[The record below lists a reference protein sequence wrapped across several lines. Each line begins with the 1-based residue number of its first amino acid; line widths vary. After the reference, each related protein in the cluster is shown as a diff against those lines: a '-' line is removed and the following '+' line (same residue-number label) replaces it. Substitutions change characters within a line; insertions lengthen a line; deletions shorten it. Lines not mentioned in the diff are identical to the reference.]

1 MIEPLRGYIVVKMI
15 IKNTKTK
22 SGLELPE
29 EIAKDISL
37 EAEVVAVGPALRTG
51 NEQQITDQSQVS
63 VGDKVLYRPFTG
75 VKYGEFLILH
85 FNELVAIIK

>member
-15 IKNTKTK
+15 IKETKTK
-22 SGLELPE
+22 SGLDLPE

-37 EAEVVAVGPALRTG
+37 EAEVVAVGKAILKDG
-51 NEQQITDQSQVS
+51 ELDASQVEI
-63 VGDKVLYRPFTG
+63 GDKVLYRPFTG

-85 FNELVAIIK
+85 YNELVAVIK

>member
-1 MIEPLRGYIVVKMI
+1 MIEPLKGYIVVKMI

-37 EAEVVAVGPALRTG
+37 EAEVVAVGKSIVRDG
-51 NEQQITDQSQVS
+51 EVEMSQVS

-85 FNELVAIIK
+85 FSELVAIIK